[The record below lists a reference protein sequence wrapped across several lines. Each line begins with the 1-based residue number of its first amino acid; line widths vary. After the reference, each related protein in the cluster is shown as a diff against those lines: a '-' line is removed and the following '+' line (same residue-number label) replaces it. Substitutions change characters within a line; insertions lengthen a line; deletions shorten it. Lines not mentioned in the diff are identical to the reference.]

1 LAENDKWTILDDAEY
16 VPRDASPNMQKEPF
30 MFRSLVAFSVVTL
43 VAGLLQAAPKTSDSV
58 VKATAVAGKQGQDG
72 KQTIEVT
79 LTIDQG
85 WHLYANPNLAIPGT
99 EVVVK
104 ASAGGKDIDAK
115 VEYPK
120 GTPVKDSVGAY
131 EIYEGK
137 VTIKLSVDRSKL
149 GSKPIDLNV
158 QVSACTK
165 EKCLLPGEIKLNV
178 P

>member
-1 LAENDKWTILDDAEY
+1 
-16 VPRDASPNMQKEPF
+16 
-30 MFRSLVAFSVVTL
+30 MFRSLLALSLVVLTVGL
-43 VAGLLQAAPKTSDSV
+43 VQAAPKTSDSV
-58 VKATAVAGKQGQDG
+58 VKAAAVAGKQGQDG

-85 WHLYANPNLAIPGT
+85 WHLYANPCLAIQGN
-99 EVVVK
+99 EVLVK
-104 ASAGGKDIDAK
+104 ASAGGKDLDAK

-137 VTIKLSVDRSKL
+137 VTIKVTVDRSKL
-149 GSKPIDLNV
+149 GSKSIDLTV
-158 QVSACTK
+158 EVSACT
-165 EKCLLPGEIKLNV
+165 ESKCLLRGEIKLNV

>member
-1 LAENDKWTILDDAEY
+1 
-16 VPRDASPNMQKEPF
+16 
-30 MFRSLVAFSVVTL
+30 MFRSLLAFSL
-43 VAGLLQAAPKTSDSV
+43 VAVTAGLIQAAPKTSDSV
-58 VKATAVAGKQGQDG
+58 VKATAVAGKQSQDG

-85 WHLYANPNLAIPGT
+85 WHLYANPCLAIQGN

-104 ASAGGKDIDAK
+104 ASAGGKDLDAK

-120 GTPVKDSVGAY
+120 GTPVKDEVGAY

-137 VTIKLSVDRSKL
+137 VTIKVTVDRSKL
-149 GSKPIDLNV
+149 GSKSVDLIVNV
-158 QVSACTK
+158 HACTK
-165 EKCLLPGEIKLNV
+165 EKCLLGGDIKLNV